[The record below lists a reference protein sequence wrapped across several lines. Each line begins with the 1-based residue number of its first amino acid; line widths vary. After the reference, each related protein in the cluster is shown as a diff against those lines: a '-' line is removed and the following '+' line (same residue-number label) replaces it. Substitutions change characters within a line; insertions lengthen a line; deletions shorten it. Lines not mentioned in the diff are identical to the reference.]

1 MYNKN
6 YGIFVLFVIAVII
19 ALFIDIYRAENNTSE
34 FKNKIN
40 KTEQKEEF
48 QVREVRRE
56 EFPEK
61 TVLPERTERINISG
75 KINIPLNP
83 MVEFSGMNVNEILSM
98 RKSAVNNS
106 KIFSYISDYRPN
118 PDVFQ
123 IEDGLQWISAY
134 EISCNGVGQPNIGK
148 GPSRESIAI
157 LNPELMY
164 YVSILNFEFSKHNKP
179 CSPTDY
185 LIPYKVEYDGDTN
198 TISAYIDFQSLKNK
212 MGYFVN
218 TVLSDANTHDLGYN
232 YASAV
237 SSQNIRYK
245 SENNLSNQIIQ
256 TRGFYHR
263 GGSCGLPEGCNNY
276 SPYEPAYEFYITELP
291 AVIDI
296 KLWKNS
302 PNSVSDKSDLNYRMI
317 FE

>member
-1 MYNKN
+1 MNKN
-6 YGIFVLFVIAVII
+6 YGIFVIFVIALII
-19 ALFIDIYRAENNTSE
+19 SLFIDFQIAAHKSEKVNNIDQQNIRLNET
-34 FKNKIN
+34 KID
-40 KTEQKEEF
+40 EIP
-48 QVREVRRE
+48 EVNNE
-56 EFPEK
+56 
-61 TVLPERTERINISG
+61 VLPEKRINISG
-75 KINIPLNP
+75 KISIPLNP
-83 MVEFSGMNVNEILSM
+83 MIEFSGMNVNDILSM
-98 RKSAVNNS
+98 RKDAVNNS
-106 KIFSYISDYRPN
+106 KIFSYISDYKPN
-118 PDVFQ
+118 PEVFQ

-134 EISCNGVGQPNIGK
+134 QISCNGVGQPDIGK
-148 GPSRESIAI
+148 GASRESIAI

-164 YVSILNFEFSKHNKP
+164 YVSILNFEFSKHNMP

-185 LIPYKVEYDGDTN
+185 LIPYKVIYDGDTN

-218 TVLSDANTHDLGYN
+218 TILSDANTHDLGYN

-237 SSQNIRYK
+237 NSQNIRYK
-245 SENNLSNQIIQ
+245 SNINLSNQIIQ

-291 AVIDI
+291 AIIDI
-296 KLWKNS
+296 KLWKNYPS
-302 PNSVSDKSDLNYRMI
+302 STSEKSDLNYRMI